1 MTNPESPP
9 QARSRLDGEDLRAM
23 FTVAT
28 RLFESNIESVNVLNV
43 FPAPDG
49 DTGTNMFLTL
59 QDMMKATETV
69 RDSSAGEF
77 ASAMARGALMGA
89 RGNSG
94 LILSQFFKGLAQE
107 LNGKSDYGPR
117 DLASGLRSARDHS
130 YRAVGKPVE
139 GTMLTVI
146 SSVADAAAQS
156 ADSGATLQG
165 LLDAVCQAAEE
176 TVALTP
182 TMLPVLRDA
191 GVVDAGGFG
200 LSIILEGVRLYVA
213 GEEFDLAEIQPPEP
227 VGVEATGRIVS
238 QQFLEATD
246 EELYG
251 YCTQF
256 LVEGENLDLE
266 GVRGRLITMTRSTVV
281 VGDSTL
287 LNVHVHVDDPGPIV
301 SYAVSMGRL
310 THVKIESMDEQHR
323 EYSVAR
329 RRDAAAVSVA
339 RRRDAATV
347 SVVAVAWGSGLET
360 VFSGLG
366 ASGILP
372 AGDTMNPSINEIMAA
387 IENAPSDLV
396 IFLPN
401 NKNIVPAARQAVEMA
416 GKAMSVVP
424 STTIPQGI
432 AAMLAFNPEVDLE
445 ENISKMEQKLSSV
458 RTGEICRAVRPV
470 ELGGVSVK
478 EGQIIG
484 LLERKLVAASDE
496 PTETL
501 VSLLK
506 EAGVFDGALV
516 TLYSG
521 QEMPDEE
528 ANSALKRVQTDFPG
542 AEEVQLVAGGQPHYH
557 YIISI
562 E

>member
-1 MTNPESPP
+1 MTNPDSPP

-28 RLFESNIESVNVLNV
+28 RLFESNIEAVNVLNV
-43 FPAPDG
+43 FPVPDG

-59 QDMMKATETV
+59 QDMMRATEAV

-94 LILSQFFKGLAQE
+94 VILSQFFKGIAQE
-107 LNGKSDYGPR
+107 LHDKSDFGSGE
-117 DLASGLRSARDHS
+117 LASALRSAREYS
-130 YRAVGKPVE
+130 YRAVGEPVE

-146 SSVADAAAQS
+146 SSVADAAARS

-213 GEEFDLAEIQPPEP
+213 GEESDLAEIQPPEP
-227 VGVEATGRIVS
+227 VGVEATGRVVS

-256 LVEGENLDLE
+256 LIEGEDLDLE
-266 GVRGRLITMTRSTVV
+266 GVRGRLITMARSTVV
-281 VGDSTL
+281 VGDGTL

-310 THVKIESMDEQHR
+310 GHVKIESMDEQHR

-329 RRDAAAVSVA
+329 RRDAAAVSV
-339 RRRDAATV
+339 
-347 SVVAVAWGSGLET
+347 VAVAWGSGLET
-360 VFSGLG
+360 GFSGLG

-432 AAMLAFNPEVDLE
+432 AAMLEFNPEVDLK

-506 EAGVFDGALV
+506 EAGVFDGAVV

-542 AEEVQLVAGGQPHYH
+542 ADEVQLVAGGQPHYH

>member
-1 MTNPESPP
+1 MTNPDSPP

-28 RLFESNIESVNVLNV
+28 RLFESNIEAVNVLNV
-43 FPAPDG
+43 FPVPDG

-59 QDMMKATETV
+59 QDMMRATEAV

-94 LILSQFFKGLAQE
+94 VILSQFFKGIAQE
-107 LNGKSDYGPR
+107 LHDKSDFGSGE
-117 DLASGLRSARDHS
+117 LASALRSAREYS
-130 YRAVGKPVE
+130 YRAVGEPVE

-146 SSVADAAAQS
+146 SSVADAAARS

-213 GEEFDLAEIQPPEP
+213 GEESDLAEIQPPEP
-227 VGVEATGRIVS
+227 VGVEATGRVVS

-256 LVEGENLDLE
+256 LIEGEDLDLE
-266 GVRGRLITMTRSTVV
+266 GVRGRLITMARSTVV
-281 VGDSTL
+281 VGDGTL

-329 RRDAAAVSVA
+329 RREAAA
-339 RRRDAATV
+339 V

-372 AGDTMNPSINEIMAA
+372 AGDTMNPSINEIIAA
-387 IENAPSDLV
+387 IDNAPSDLV

-416 GKAMSVVP
+416 AKSMSVVP

-432 AAMLAFNPEVDLE
+432 AAMLAFNPEVDLK

-506 EAGVFDGALV
+506 EAGVFDGAVV

-542 AEEVQLVAGGQPHYH
+542 ADEVQLVAGGQPHYH

>member
-1 MTNPESPP
+1 MTNPDSPP

-28 RLFESNIESVNVLNV
+28 RLFESNIEAVNVLNV
-43 FPAPDG
+43 FPVPDG

-59 QDMMKATETV
+59 QDMMRATEAV

-94 LILSQFFKGLAQE
+94 VILSQFFKGIAQE
-107 LNGKSDYGPR
+107 LHDKSDFGSGE
-117 DLASGLRSARDHS
+117 LASALRSAREYS
-130 YRAVGKPVE
+130 YRAVGEPVE

-146 SSVADAAAQS
+146 SSVADAAARS

-213 GEEFDLAEIQPPEP
+213 GEESDLAEIQPPEP
-227 VGVEATGRIVS
+227 VGVEATGRVVS

-256 LVEGENLDLE
+256 LIEGEDLDLE
-266 GVRGRLITMTRSTVV
+266 GVRGRLITMARSTVV

-310 THVKIESMDEQHR
+310 GHVKIESMDEQHR

-329 RRDAAAVSVA
+329 RRDAAAVSV
-339 RRRDAATV
+339 
-347 SVVAVAWGSGLET
+347 VAVAWGSGLET
-360 VFSGLG
+360 VFSDLG

-432 AAMLAFNPEVDLE
+432 AAMLEFNPEVDLK

-506 EAGVFDGALV
+506 EAGVFDGAVV

-542 AEEVQLVAGGQPHYH
+542 ADEVQLVAGGQPHYH

>member
-1 MTNPESPP
+1 MTNPDSPP

-28 RLFESNIESVNVLNV
+28 RLFESNIEAVNVLNV
-43 FPAPDG
+43 FPVPDG

-59 QDMMKATETV
+59 QDMMRATEAV

-94 LILSQFFKGLAQE
+94 VILSQFFKGIAQE
-107 LNGKSDYGPR
+107 LHDKSDFGSGE
-117 DLASGLRSARDHS
+117 LASALRSAREYS
-130 YRAVGKPVE
+130 YRAVGEPVE

-146 SSVADAAAQS
+146 SSVADAAARS

-213 GEEFDLAEIQPPEP
+213 GEESDLAEIQPPEP
-227 VGVEATGRIVS
+227 VGVEATGRVVS

-256 LVEGENLDLE
+256 LIEGEDLDLE
-266 GVRGRLITMTRSTVV
+266 GVRGRLITMARSTVV

-329 RRDAAAVSVA
+329 RREAAA
-339 RRRDAATV
+339 V

-372 AGDTMNPSINEIMAA
+372 AGDTMNPSINEIIAA
-387 IENAPSDLV
+387 IDNAPSDLV

-416 GKAMSVVP
+416 AKSMSVVP

-432 AAMLAFNPEVDLE
+432 AAMLEFNPEVDLK

-484 LLERKLVAASDE
+484 FLERKLVAASDE

-506 EAGVFDGALV
+506 EAGVFDGAVV

-542 AEEVQLVAGGQPHYH
+542 ADEVQLVAGGQPHYH

>member
-1 MTNPESPP
+1 MTNPDSPP

-28 RLFESNIESVNVLNV
+28 RLFESNIEAVNVLNV
-43 FPAPDG
+43 FPVPDG

-59 QDMMKATETV
+59 QDMMRATEAV

-94 LILSQFFKGLAQE
+94 VILSQFFKGIAQE
-107 LNGKSDYGPR
+107 LHDKSDFGSGE
-117 DLASGLRSARDHS
+117 LASALRSAREYS
-130 YRAVGKPVE
+130 YRAVGEPVE

-146 SSVADAAAQS
+146 SSVADAAARS

-213 GEEFDLAEIQPPEP
+213 GEESDLAEIQPPEP
-227 VGVEATGRIVS
+227 VGVEATGRVVS

-256 LVEGENLDLE
+256 LIEGEDLDLE
-266 GVRGRLITMTRSTVV
+266 GVRGRLITMARSTVV
-281 VGDSTL
+281 VGDGTL

-329 RRDAAAVSVA
+329 RRDAAAVSV
-339 RRRDAATV
+339 
-347 SVVAVAWGSGLET
+347 VAVAWGSGLET

-372 AGDTMNPSINEIMAA
+372 AGDTMNPSINEIIAA
-387 IENAPSDLV
+387 IDNAPSDLV

-416 GKAMSVVP
+416 AKSMSVVP

-432 AAMLAFNPEVDLE
+432 AAMLAFNPEAGLE
-445 ENISKMEQKLSSV
+445 ENISEMEQVLSSV

-484 LLERKLVAASDE
+484 FLERKLVAASDE

-506 EAGVFDGALV
+506 EAGVFDGAVV

-542 AEEVQLVAGGQPHYH
+542 ADEVQLVAGGQPHYH